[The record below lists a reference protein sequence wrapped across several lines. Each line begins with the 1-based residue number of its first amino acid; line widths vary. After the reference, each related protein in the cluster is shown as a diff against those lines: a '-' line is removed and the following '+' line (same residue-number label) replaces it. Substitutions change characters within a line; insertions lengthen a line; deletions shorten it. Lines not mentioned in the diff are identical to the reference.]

1 MKKIDKDIQSIIHPQ
16 SYLPRENNPINSF
29 NSNLNFEDVVDN
41 FDILIFDHFKSTTFS
56 KSLCT
61 NKHIIFVDV
70 GGNSMIHGFKKKI
83 KERCNYILPYLD
95 KNNRLRIDKDYLEE
109 SIYRRGNFDKD
120 FFKELY
126 CG

>member
-1 MKKIDKDIQSIIHPQ
+1 
-16 SYLPRENNPINSF
+16 
-29 NSNLNFEDVVDN
+29 
-41 FDILIFDHFKSTTFS
+41 
-56 KSLCT
+56 
-61 NKHIIFVDV
+61 
-70 GGNSMIHGFKKKI
+70 MIHGFKKKI

-126 CG
+126 CGWINQINFIILHFLKINEVFPRHRYCKHK